1 MSALA
6 SPRTGQDRRWR
17 TGLAVGAVAA
27 AFVLSTAIATGVAFV
42 DRLGPLDLAPT
53 RVHSPIVVDRSGQL
67 LRPFTTA
74 DGRWRLPVGVDDVDP
89 RFLALLQ
96 TYEDRRFHRHGGVDY
111 VAMARASWQMLTS
124 RRVISG
130 GSTLTM
136 QVARLLEPREER
148 SLAAKA
154 RQVARAWQLEGRL
167 GKGRILDLYLTLA
180 PYGGNIEGIR
190 AASFAYF
197 GKEPKRLSLGE
208 AALLV
213 ALPQSP
219 ETRRPDRSPAQARAA
234 RDRVIDR
241 ALAAGTVTALE
252 ANDAKAE
259 PVPQA
264 RAPFPM
270 HAAHLAEARVAA
282 QPKTAIH
289 RTTIDASLQ
298 ISLEAM
304 LRDRVSPMGP
314 KLSAGALVVDVASGE
329 IRASV
334 GGVDYL
340 SGDRAGSLDMTRALR
355 SPGSAL
361 KPYVYAMAF
370 ESGLAHP
377 ETIVEDRPSR
387 FGAWAPENFDLTY
400 QGTLT
405 ARRALQMSLNVP
417 AVDMLAEVGPLRF
430 LARLKTA
437 GAEIAMPD
445 ASAPGLAVVL
455 GGLGTRLTDLARLAT
470 GLARGG
476 EVIDLVDRPDAPRAT
491 PTRIFDPVAAWYIW
505 DILKSAPPPPNAA
518 SGRIAFKTGT
528 SFGYRDAWAIG
539 YDRRQV
545 IAIWVGRPDGMSVPG
560 LVGRQVAA
568 PLLFE
573 AYARSGQPPE
583 PIERPADVLLA
594 TTATLPPP
602 LRHLRSDVPKTIAAT
617 TDVPLRI
624 AYPPDGALIDLGLKL
639 AGGMA
644 EPLALKASGGVPPL
658 RWLVNG
664 VPVGAADVRRQAAWQ
679 PDGAGFA
686 EVSVIDA
693 RGATASASVRVE

>member
-1 MSALA
+1 MTDVARFRVARPSRRRLAAALVV
-6 SPRTGQDRRWR
+6 
-17 TGLAVGAVAA
+17 LVAA
-27 AFVLSTAIATGVAFV
+27 TAGATAIAAAQAFV
-42 DRLGPLDLAPT
+42 ARLGPLDLAPVAA
-53 RVHSPIVVDRSGQL
+53 RSPIVVDRHGHL

-74 DGRWRLPVGVDDVDP
+74 DGRWRLPVGGGDVDP
-89 RFLALLQ
+89 RFLALLRAC
-96 TYEDRRFHRHGGVDY
+96 EDRRFDSHGGVDLL
-111 VAMARASWQMLTS
+111 AMARAVGQLA
-124 RRVISG
+124 RHGRVVSG

-136 QVARLLEPREER
+136 QVARLIEPREER

-154 RQVARAWQLEGRL
+154 RQVVRAWQLEHRFD
-167 GKGRILDLYLTLA
+167 KDRILGLYLSLA

-190 AASFAYF
+190 AASLAYF

-213 ALPQSP
+213 ALPQAP
-219 ETRRPDRSPAQARAA
+219 ETRRPDRHAEVARTA

-241 ALAAGTVTALE
+241 ALAAGLVTALE
-252 ANDAKAE
+252 AADARAE

-264 RAPFPM
+264 RLPFPM

-282 QPKTAIH
+282 EPGVAIH
-289 RTTIDASLQ
+289 RTSIDASLQ
-298 ISLEAM
+298 MSLQAM
-304 LRDRVSPMGP
+304 LRERVTPLGA

-329 IRASV
+329 IRAAV
-334 GGVDYL
+334 GAVDYL
-340 SGDRAGSLDMTRALR
+340 DPGRAGALDMTRALR

-361 KPYVYAMAF
+361 KPYIYGLAF
-370 ESGLAHP
+370 ENGLAHP

-387 FGAWAPENFDLTY
+387 FGAWAPENFDLSY

-417 AVDMLAEVGPLRF
+417 AVDLLTEVGPARF
-430 LARLKTA
+430 LARLKAA

-445 ASAPGLAVVL
+445 DSAPGLAVAL
-455 GGLGTRLTDLARLAT
+455 GGLGTRLVDLARLAT
-470 GLARGG
+470 GMARGG
-476 EVIDLVDRPDAPRAT
+476 EAIDLVDRADARRAA
-491 PTRIFDPVAAWYIW
+491 PVRFLDPVAAWYVW
-505 DILKSAPPPPNAA
+505 DVLKSAPPPPNAA

-539 YDRRQV
+539 FDRRQA
-545 IAIWVGRPDGMSVPG
+545 IAIWVGRPDGAPVPG
-560 LVGRQVAA
+560 LIGRQVAA

-573 AYARSGQPPE
+573 AYARSGLTPE
-583 PIERPADVLLA
+583 PLERPRDALMA

-602 LRHLRSDVPKTIAAT
+602 LRHLRSDIPKTIAAT
-617 TDVPLRI
+617 VEAPLRI
-624 AYPPDGALIDLGLKL
+624 AYPPDGARVDLGLRL
-639 AGGMA
+639 LGPRA

-664 VPVGAADVRRQAAWQ
+664 APLGEADVRRQASWQ
-679 PDGAGFA
+679 ADGAGFA

-693 RGATASASVRVE
+693 RGATATASIRVE